1 MRRFVYYG
9 SSSAAGASLLL
20 DLYPAPVA
28 YSLRKLRTAYL
39 GSSIRVR
46 RSSDNAELD
55 IGFDGDYLDI
65 ASLLTFV
72 GGGSGFVT
80 KWYNQGSVGS
90 IADCI
95 ITIASNQFQI
105 VLSGTLQETNNKPSA
120 KSATHI
126 PYTIPSFRLDMV
138 KTVFGVNKIN
148 TYSIANYLF
157 YNESGGQIGGMF
169 QAGTAASISGIGAF
183 DGAAARTITGED
195 LIQQL
200 SYVNLRS
207 GNIYASKNGQT
218 EVNAGSFTSSLSL
231 RFVFGRSNTNA
242 SFFGS
247 AQELIFYTTDENS
260 NKSAIETNINT
271 YYGIY

>member
-9 SSSAAGASLLL
+9 ASSAGASLLL

-39 GSSIRVR
+39 GSAIRVR

-55 IGFDGDYLDI
+55 IGFVSENLDTTT
-65 ASLLTFV
+65 LLTFV

-90 IADCI
+90 IADCFS
-95 ITIASNQFQI
+95 TTASNQFQI

-126 PYTIPSFRLDMV
+126 PYTIPSFRLDGV

-157 YNESGGQIGGMF
+157 YNEAGGQIGGMF
-169 QAGTAASISGIGAF
+169 QAGTLASISGIGAF
-183 DGAAARTITGED
+183 DGAAVRTITGED

-207 GNIYASKNGQT
+207 GDMYASKNGQT

-231 RFVFGRSNTNA
+231 RFVFGRSNSGA

-247 AQELIFYTTDENS
+247 AQELIFYTTDES
-260 NKSAIETNINT
+260 ANKTAIETNINN